1 MTTVLQ
7 ATREQLHRL
16 QEHLRRAWDDRD
28 AAKVAHVADRE
39 RLRRLV
45 AAVRAYVDAP
55 CWCAHG
61 ACVVSRPRERWCP
74 RCAMRGELEACEGAE

>member
-45 AAVRAYVDAP
+45 AAVRAYVESCPAMYPPAEASVEERELRDA
-55 CWCAHG
+55 
-61 ACVVSRPRERWCP
+61 
-74 RCAMRGELEACEGAE
+74 LEACEGAE